1 MSKRKYEKQG
11 DLTNDGIRWEG
22 YYYTNF
28 PHDLKTLFPI
38 YGTKDIETQND
49 NTLEIRQPMVAYML
63 RDKNWVN
70 VPIDGWTELST
81 GQYLGPES
89 GNITIYEKLLLAGT
103 YTINNNASLYLFTKG
118 NTCTCNNVFIE

>member
-11 DLTNDGIRWEG
+11 DLTNDGIRWGG

-28 PHDLKTLFPI
+28 PDDLKTLFPI
-38 YGTKDIETQND
+38 YGTQDIETQND
-49 NTLEIRQPMVAYML
+49 NTLEIRQPMIAYML
-63 RDKNWVN
+63 RDKGWVN

-118 NTCTCNNVFIE
+118 NTYIEQYNF